1 MFDLLSDDV
10 IRRIYQHLEV
20 KERGRLASVNR
31 SFRRLFHTWDDVL
44 YCSARYDGVS
54 LAGDKFIFEVQKSE
68 QNCILDEPFL
78 CGLKRC
84 PWIRKLAIHD
94 VRVLRNVDSA
104 LMRNLVNVDELHIP
118 SKLFSNC
125 ASYNELINALFSL
138 PRLRVIHIQQRY
150 CEEKTHLNVFD
161 SDHAQSIVS
170 TNVSSVKLQGVT
182 VTSGAIEMLSF
193 KYAKTVNTLCLI
205 GSLMHTPDMYVY
217 FNALNRFDKLVSLT
231 IPPSLY
237 SISTTNKTL
246 FAGNYPSLKDL
257 YLLRSMAVFVSRPD
271 FDELKRFINAVLPP
285 TLEHLVLFD
294 ETCRLELN
302 VEDELKDRKPR
313 IHFCDDDEI
322 IVDSFWMN
330 DRSELLTKSLWKS
343 PYKPYAVLQPNLP
356 EWYCTLSELMETACS
371 ADEVVD
377 REASLVSTQA
387 NVIDSATVETDVVT
401 IGVMQRHGA
410 ITNTANKTNLHTA
423 RELSTALEHSHPFDQ
438 LSTARSESTAISTT
452 TSEDSNS
459 SSSTM

>member
-1 MFDLLSDDV
+1 MFVSKPDMGELKLLIGSVLPRTVEHLVLYDESHRLSLKAEEELKDFNLKVHFCGDYDLIVDNYWMNGRSELITQTIWKAPYQSYVVLQPTLPEWYCVISELMDTAIVKKMSSERLSTSSSGMFDLLSDDV

-31 SFRRLFHTWDDVL
+31 SFRRLFHT
-44 YCSARYDGVS
+44 
-54 LAGDKFIFEVQKSE
+54 
-68 QNCILDEPFL
+68 
-78 CGLKRC
+78 
-84 PWIRKLAIHD
+84 
-94 VRVLRNVDSA
+94 VRLLQHTVYLTN
-104 LMRNLVNVDELHIP
+104 
-118 SKLFSNC
+118 FC

-343 PYKPYAVLQPNLP
+343 PYKPYAVLQPN
-356 EWYCTLSELMETACS
+356 
-371 ADEVVD
+371 V
-377 REASLVSTQA
+377 
-387 NVIDSATVETDVVT
+387 
-401 IGVMQRHGA
+401 
-410 ITNTANKTNLHTA
+410 
-423 RELSTALEHSHPFDQ
+423 
-438 LSTARSESTAISTT
+438 
-452 TSEDSNS
+452 SNS
-459 SSSTM
+459 NKE